1 MLTITLPD
9 GATRE
14 IAKGSSAMDVAKS
27 ISKSLAKKVLAAK
40 INGELWDATRPLEGD
55 VSLQLITAM
64 DPEGLELIRH
74 DCAHV
79 LAEAVQALFPGTQVT
94 IGPNIEDGFFYD
106 FARDEPFSVDDFA
119 AIEKKMRF
127 IIEQNKPFT
136 REVWGR
142 ETAIQHFTD
151 IGETYKAELI
161 SDLPEDEAIT
171 IYKQGEWYDLC
182 RGPHL
187 PSTGKVGKA
196 FKLMKVAGAYW
207 RGDSNNAQLQRIYGT
222 AWASKEDL
230 DAYLHRLEE
239 AERRDHRKIGR
250 EMDLFH
256 LQPEAQGMVFWHD
269 RGATIWRE
277 VENYIRRKLQTAH
290 YSEVKNANAH

>member
-1 MLTITLPD
+1 MLKITFPD
-9 GATRE
+9 GAVRE
-14 IAKGSSAMDVAKS
+14 YEDGSSPMSIAKS
-27 ISKSLAKKVLAAK
+27 ISKSLSKKVLAGK
-40 INGELWDATRPLEGD
+40 VNGEVWDALRPIEGD
-55 VSLQLITAM
+55 ATLQLITAQ

-79 LAEAVQALFPGTQVT
+79 LAEAVQALYPGTQVT
-94 IGPNIEDGFFYD
+94 IGPNIEGGFFYD

-136 REVWGR
+136 REVWSR
-142 ETAIQHFTD
+142 EDAIKHFEG

-161 SDLPEDEAIT
+161 SDLPEDETIT

-196 FKLMKVAGAYW
+196 FKLMKVA
-207 RGDSNNAQLQRIYGT
+207 
-222 AWASKEDL
+222 
-230 DAYLHRLEE
+230 
-239 AERRDHRKIGR
+239 
-250 EMDLFH
+250 
-256 LQPEAQGMVFWHD
+256 
-269 RGATIWRE
+269 
-277 VENYIRRKLQTAH
+277 
-290 YSEVKNANAH
+290 